1 MDTVEMDYMEEE
13 QTARTFP
20 DQFPSPDP
28 VCRNG
33 IYDEPQLCP
42 RIGDGYQ
49 VEILALA
56 TESQCLSVKACV
68 TSTSNVLAVEH
79 HVGVGLPISIMWV
92 QRAGD
97 DTKVAQKEFSG
108 TNIEKI
114 RADDVKVDQS
124 CSNKGESVDYRN
136 TEKSQADAVHRILSK
151 LPGKSSNN
159 NCVNLCSLTCE
170 DDCIGTQKCCKEFG
184 ESINKR
190 RMDSG
195 VPLQQF
201 SEANDYSALPGSPS
215 SSWSEDETQ
224 SFLLG
229 LYIFGKNL
237 GQVKRFI
244 ECKKMGDILSHYYGN
259 FYKSDAYCR
268 WSECRKIRSRRCI
281 LGHRIFTGWRQQ
293 EFLSRVL
300 PRIPKDVQHTL
311 MEATN
316 ILNEGRVSLEEFVC
330 TLKATVG
337 LLALVDVIGIGKGHD
352 LTSII
357 SDPVRSNQ
365 SLSIRS
371 EIPVGKA
378 CSSLTSGDIIKILT
392 GDFRL
397 SKAKSNDLF
406 WEAVWP
412 RLLARGW
419 HSEQPKDVSSK
430 HVLVF
435 LMPGIKKFSRKK
447 LVKGHHYFDSVSDVL
462 NKVASDPSLM
472 ELEDEGADS
481 TKDENGCAMDT
492 ESIQNG
498 LLDRQRHRY
507 LRPKVSICN
516 SELMKFTIVD
526 TSLVQGDEPFKVRE
540 LRSLPI
546 EASSNCGPLTHT
558 GQIGSDSSGDSD
570 DSSSDDQED
579 YDSDAFDNKK
589 PKVSSK
595 GTVGKAVHAAP
606 SGNALTLSSTILP
619 TNGYIS
625 SDQCLGQLN
634 GKLHMKNTKSQFSR
648 RAKSDRQS
656 YLAPMPKR
664 RLTACKEQTGHHAYS
679 FLNSHEPMEEGA
691 QPKLG
696 GDDIVGDMYPKMSTD
711 AGPDQLGKWDFKE
724 ECCGN
729 AATLEATFS
738 DGKPGSRNLIDLNV
752 PPNVPLDFENG
763 EHLNSESAGSQHDLN
778 EEEAVNLTETKQQ
791 HDGFG
796 AVENVTEEP
805 GDQQPLVVN
814 SRRQS
819 TRNRPPTTK
828 ALEALACGFLGTK
841 RRGRDTRGLLSGS
854 VTKRP
859 SRHVRKTAVEAP
871 APAPPTNTN
880 SCAIGVSNAT
890 VNDLYKGSIHQVHTS
905 SESRV
910 QPDGDGIQNLLSV
923 QHLARNDEDAR
934 IETAVGICLDRLF
947 SQHALSHNVPFTNS
961 SSRGITDLCIDY
973 NFVAVM
979 FILKWDMLQ
988 LGQFAACIV

>member
-42 RIGDGYQ
+42 RIGDEYQ
-49 VEILALA
+49 VEIPPLA

-68 TSTSNVLAVEH
+68 TSTSNVLAVDH

-92 QRAGD
+92 RRVGD

-124 CSNKGESVDYRN
+124 CSIKSESVDYGN
-136 TEKSQADAVHRILSK
+136 TEKSQADAVHKIMTKS
-151 LPGKSSNN
+151 PEKSSN

-170 DDCIGTQKCCKEFG
+170 DECIGTQNCCKEFG
-184 ESINKR
+184 ESTNKR
-190 RMDSG
+190 RMDSS
-195 VPLQQF
+195 VPLQRF
-201 SEANDYSALPGSPS
+201 SEANGDSAVPGSPS

-259 FYKSDAYCR
+259 FYKSEAYCR

-330 TLKATVG
+330 TLKTTVG
-337 LLALVDVIGIGKGHD
+337 LQALVEAIGIGKGHD

-357 SDPVRSNQ
+357 SDSVRSNQ

-419 HSEQPKDVSSK
+419 HSEQPKDVTSK
-430 HVLVF
+430 HALVF
-435 LMPGIKKFSRKK
+435 LIPGIKKFSRKK

-462 NKVASDPSLM
+462 NKVASDPSLV
-472 ELEDEGADS
+472 ELEVEGADG

-498 LLDRQRHRY
+498 LLDRQCHRY
-507 LRPKVSICN
+507 LRPKVSIYN

-546 EASSNCGPLTHT
+546 EALSNCSPLTHT
-558 GQIGSDSSGDSD
+558 GQTGSDSSGDSD
-570 DSSSDDQED
+570 DSSSDDQGD

-595 GTVGKAVHAAP
+595 GIVDKVVHAAP
-606 SGNALTLSSTILP
+606 SGNALTLSSTIVP

-634 GKLHMKNTKSQFSR
+634 GKLHIKDTKSQFSR
-648 RAKSDRQS
+648 RAKSERQS

-664 RLTACKEQTGHHAYS
+664 RRLTACKEQSGHRAYS
-679 FLNSHEPMEEGA
+679 LLNSHKLMEEGA

-696 GDDIVGDMYPKMSTD
+696 AQKASDDIVGDMHPKISTN
-711 AGPDQLGKWDFKE
+711 AGPGQLEKCDFKE

-729 AATLEATFS
+729 AATLEATFC

-752 PPNVPLDFENG
+752 PLDFENG
-763 EHLNSESAGSQHDLN
+763 EHLNSELAGSQHDLN
-778 EEEAVNLTETKQQ
+778 EVEAVNLTETKQQ
-791 HDGFG
+791 LDGFG
-796 AVENVTEEP
+796 AVENLTEEP
-805 GDQQPLVVN
+805 GDQQPLVN

-841 RRGRDTRGLLSGS
+841 RRGRDTRALLPGS

-859 SRHVRKTAVEAP
+859 SRHVHKTVEAPDPAP
-871 APAPPTNTN
+871 APAPPTNTI
-880 SCAIGVSNAT
+880 SSAIGLSNATT
-890 VNDLYKGSIHQVHTS
+890 VNDLYKVNIHQVHTS
-905 SESRV
+905 GESCV
-910 QPDGDGIQNLLSV
+910 QPDGDGIHNLL
-923 QHLARNDEDAR
+923 R
-934 IETAVGICLDRLF
+934 F
-947 SQHALSHNVPFTNS
+947 S
-961 SSRGITDLCIDY
+961 
-973 NFVAVM
+973 
-979 FILKWDMLQ
+979 
-988 LGQFAACIV
+988 